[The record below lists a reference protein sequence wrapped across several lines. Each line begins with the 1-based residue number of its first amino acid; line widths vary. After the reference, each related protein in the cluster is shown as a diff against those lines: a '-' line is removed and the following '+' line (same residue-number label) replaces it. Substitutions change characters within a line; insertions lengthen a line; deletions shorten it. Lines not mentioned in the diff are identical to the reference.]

1 MHEHYE
7 VFIRASSKAEVE
19 PRLEEL
25 LRPFCDFY
33 GGIPGQTFF
42 DWFHIAGRKIMP
54 EKITCPLC
62 HGTGRRSDGLVQE

>member
-7 VFIRASSKAEVE
+7 VFVRASSKAEVK

-25 LRPFCDFY
+25 LWPFCNFY

-42 DWFHIAGRKIMP
+42 DWFHIGGRWRGVHIAGRKIMP
-54 EKITCPLC
+54 SRVP
-62 HGTGRRSDGLVQE
+62 